1 MDDRE
6 NTPSLSRR
14 RCLCQIVEAL
24 SRVAGTENMPFCLD
38 QFSEVTTTK
47 MMMIGD
53 EVLPTAAIQ
62 QTLEPVRWRMN
73 IVQMCLQEDPVVR
86 HEWILKRRDGNEM
99 KKVTILEFI

>member
-24 SRVAGTENMPFCLD
+24 SRVAGTESMPFCLD

-86 HEWILKRRDGNEM
+86 HEWILKRSDGNGM
-99 KKVTILEFI
+99 